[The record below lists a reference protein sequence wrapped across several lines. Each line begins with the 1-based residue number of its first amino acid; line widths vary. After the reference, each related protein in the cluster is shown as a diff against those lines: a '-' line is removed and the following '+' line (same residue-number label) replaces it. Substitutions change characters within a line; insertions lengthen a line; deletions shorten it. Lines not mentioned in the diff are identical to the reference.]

1 MSVTASHLSTILQGS
16 NGNSSQLSR
25 HVSSV
30 GEHFSNSYTT
40 PPVPKRAETFAG
52 FDSQFDVPKGKY
64 YRASGI
70 WSNPTYI
77 YDWLISQVKYNQRGR
92 TLFCKSLSST
102 CICMKLNSIKKTE
115 GLFLWNNGCYK

>member
-52 FDSQFDVPKGKY
+52 FDSQFDVPKGKNDLG
-64 YRASGI
+64 AVICSKP
-70 WSNPTYI
+70 SYI
-77 YDWLISQVKYNQRGR
+77 
-92 TLFCKSLSST
+92 
-102 CICMKLNSIKKTE
+102 ICE
-115 GLFLWNNGCYK
+115 